1 MNNEYITISELTRYI
16 KGIID
21 NNEFLN
27 KVYIKGEISNFKNHT
42 RGHYYFTLKDENS
55 RVNAVMFASSVKNIK
70 FMPNDGMKVLVTGR
84 ISVYEA
90 TGGYQIYVDDMV
102 EDGVGNLYVAFEQ
115 LKEKLGKE
123 GLFDVAHKKKIRKVP
138 RKSGIITAS
147 TGAAIKDILTTIKRR
162 FPVCETILFPSLV
175 QGEKAK

>member
-1 MNNEYITISELTRYI
+1 MENNYLTVTALSKYLKYKFEEDVNLQNI
-16 KGIID
+16 Y
-21 NNEFLN
+21 L
-27 KVYIKGEISNFKNHT
+27 KGEISNFKSHT
-42 RGHYYFTLKDENS
+42 RGHYYFTLKDEKS

-123 GLFDVAHKKKIRKVP
+123 GVFDVANKKKIRKVQ
-138 RKSGIITAS
+138 RKIGIITAS
-147 TGAAIKDILTTIKRR
+147 TGA
-162 FPVCETILFPSLV
+162 
-175 QGEKAK
+175 